1 MIDKKKASKSIE
13 TAAAVRKAR
22 NLVRGAL
29 ALLKTPS
36 TPDAKRLHWIQE
48 RRANYQIHRAIGL
61 AKKHLNRTEEAE
73 FEEWLTGTVASQRND
88 LQKLGTSLTS
98 LGTIPASINS
108 QPLPDEIGLAVEALL
123 RDLPRLIDFC
133 AAVSQFRD
141 AFRNKDW
148 AGALQVVNAVVEEH
162 GYSFW
167 NVENTLGLIQL
178 SQGGEAVK
186 AEVLR
191 LSSYAAPS
199 SRFFLYF
206 FGTRNEPAQ
215 TSARFKVQIRKRIE
229 DSDLDDDLKA
239 YFKFRLYGELDLSSK
254 KLADVLASERLT
266 TTIDLLF
273 TLIKVIYWI
282 RTNPTAFPEKTL
294 MAGNRASAALEP
306 LLRSLRLDSTS
317 LTSKVVASIEDVS
330 NSFGQLNYVA
340 CAAIESLDVL
350 FGGTK
355 GVTKRHLE
363 IDQFLLQGLASQL
376 STRSDRV
383 NAEELVKTQLN
394 FPTLTSLIHLGDVS
408 EVPTVVELLLDVV
421 GIGSN
426 GGSNSNTIKQAIL
439 SELGVS
445 IFGEERISILYEPY
459 QVLRSAM
466 NLRAGGDFE
475 AAIELLLRQAEGTPN
490 ILCRDIFHV
499 LAANLQ
505 FEFGDLIACVRTMAL
520 AGFENERLLS
530 ILPMTQLFQGTKWS
544 RIKHIGPSVEFSIAL
559 DLYLRLVED
568 RAVKT
573 YKRYSVEEMMTSH
586 GVTSV
591 DALVPILIKTNELRL
606 VEYFFYHV
614 CDVGTLELLPGVGES
629 RKAQKLRADVLR
641 ALAKL
646 RSENVVNYIQVA
658 DEIEETLAVNDG
670 LDMLDD
676 SKVYVDEQ
684 TVENSIVKELADDFQ
699 RYLKLVE
706 SGIGTSAS
714 FAEVLQSLKNPS
726 AKTFQIPRN
735 DADDLLGEMVA
746 GILDKFLFDPVAGL
760 DTTVGRSIRHGTI
773 ASELRGRLEAVGLIG
788 QRPRAGAAY
797 LPHERIVQLCA
808 PLELKKRKMVFAAFA
823 RFSEGVDLLVSNLR
837 DEIFHVNSKS
847 KPKGIFLLQV
857 NVVMLA
863 LARSVAMTCN
873 AVDQFSRQCQQIFW
887 SSLSLTLRSASV
899 DTESSTKRSVA
910 ALFSKLVKELHSL
923 GMTDASLFSRIQ
935 QGSEE
940 LQRGATTIASWIR
953 VPRVGEEGNT
963 YSMQKTVDVAVAMV
977 TGQRPGFLPKI
988 SSSVPPNLE
997 LDTHGFRIVV
1007 DALYIALDNVGQHSG
1022 KKVDNKVQ
1030 IEIVY
1035 HEDRKIISFEV
1046 SSELGPGV
1054 KPSDRE
1060 PRLSA
1065 IRSNIQ
1071 KKAYRERA
1079 RSDRGGSG
1087 LYKLAAIVMQSDA
1100 TEISFGFDES
1110 NRFVLHFDLIYVSSA
1125 RANSRLTD
1133 LAPEAIDFAEIPV

>member
-1 MIDKKKASKSIE
+1 MNDKKRAGKSIE
-13 TAAAVRKAR
+13 TVAAGRKAR

-29 ALLKTPS
+29 AMLKMPS
-36 TPDAKRLHWIQE
+36 TPDAKRLYWIQE

-61 AKKHLNRTEEAE
+61 AKKHLTKIEEAE
-73 FEEWLTGTVASQRND
+73 FEEWVTETVASQRRD
-88 LQKLGTSLTS
+88 MQKLGTSLTS
-98 LGTIPASINS
+98 LGTIPAPINS
-108 QPLPDEIGLAVEALL
+108 QSLPDEIGLAVEALL
-123 RDLPRLIDFC
+123 RDLPRLLDFG
-133 AAVSQFRD
+133 AAVRQFSD
-141 AFRNKDW
+141 AFQDRDW
-148 AGALQVVNAVVEEH
+148 AGALKVVNAVVAEH

-191 LSSYAAPS
+191 LSNYAAPS
-199 SRFFLYF
+199 SLFFLYF

-273 TLIKVIYWI
+273 TVIKVIHWI
-282 RTNPTAFPEKTL
+282 RTNPTAFPETTL

-306 LLRSLRLDSTS
+306 LLRLLGLDSS
-317 LTSKVVASIEDVS
+317 FTSKAVASIEDVS
-330 NSFGQLNYVA
+330 NSFGELNLVA
-340 CAAIESLDVL
+340 CAASESLDVL
-350 FGGTK
+350 FGGTE

-394 FPTLTSLIHLGDVS
+394 FPTLASLIQLGDVS

-421 GIGSN
+421 GSGSN
-426 GGSNSNTIKQAIL
+426 GDGKSNTIKQAIL
-439 SELGVS
+439 SELGVA
-445 IFGEERISILYEPY
+445 IFGEEKLSILYEPY
-459 QVLRSAM
+459 QLLRSAM
-466 NLRAGGDFE
+466 NLRADGDFE
-475 AAIELLLRQAEGTPN
+475 SAIELLLRQAGGTSN
-490 ILCRDIFHV
+490 MLCRDIFHV

-505 FEFGDLIACVRTMAL
+505 FECGDLIACVRTMSV
-520 AGFENERLLS
+520 AGFENDRLLS
-530 ILPMTQLFQGTKWS
+530 NLPMTQLFQGTKWS

-591 DALVPILIKTNELRL
+591 DALVPILAKTNELRL
-606 VEYFFYHV
+606 VEYFFYNV

-646 RSENVVNYIQVA
+646 GSENLVNYIQVA

-699 RYLKLVE
+699 RYLKLIE

-823 RFSEGVDLLVSNLR
+823 RFSEGVDHLVSNLR

-857 NVVMLA
+857 NVVVLA
-863 LARSVAMTCN
+863 LARSLAMTCN
-873 AVDQFSRQCQQIFW
+873 SVDQFSRQCQQIFW
-887 SSLSLTLRSASV
+887 SSLSLTLRSARV

-940 LQRGATTIASWIR
+940 LQRGAITIASWIR
-953 VPRVGEEGNT
+953 VPRAGEQGNT

-988 SSSVPPNLE
+988 STSVPSNLE

-1030 IEIVY
+1030 IEILY
-1035 HEDRKIISFEV
+1035 HESKKIISFEV

-1054 KPSDRE
+1054 KPADRE
-1060 PRLSA
+1060 SRLST

-1100 TEISFGFDES
+1100 TEISFKFDES
-1110 NRFVLHFDLIYVSSA
+1110 NRFVLHFDLIYVSSV